1 MARTRTPLPAPLK
14 RLVLLLVVGFVAAHF
29 LLPQLAGANRALEL
43 LGQVRPGYLVL
54 AVALELAAIGAYTGL
69 TRAVLPHGAPPW
81 GTLLRIQLSTLA
93 VSHVVPGGNAAGSAL
108 GYRLLTQSGVTG
120 PDAAFALATQ
130 GIGSAVVLNVILWLG
145 LLVSIPLRGYNPLYA
160 TAGLVGLVLIGGFA
174 AVVVLLLRGETRA
187 VGVLR
192 AVAGRIPF
200 LNPERVAVIA
210 QRLAARLRDL
220 AGDRSLVGRAVF
232 WAAANWLLDAASLW
246 VFVGAFGHWVPV
258 DGLIVAFGL
267 ANVLAALPVTPAGLG
282 VVELVLVP
290 TLVGFGT
297 PRGVAL
303 LGVVAYRL
311 MNFWLPIP
319 VGALT
324 YLSLRAGPWGAG
336 RRAEELRRLAE
347 QSLAEAEDRRSWAER
362 HGVRV
367 GQPDRPDGPDGP
379 ARD

>member
-1 MARTRTPLPAPLK
+1 VARTRTPLPAPLK
-14 RLVLLLVVGFVAAHF
+14 RLVVLLVVGFVAVHF
-29 LLPQLAGANRALEL
+29 LLPQLAGAHHALDL

-54 AVALELAAIGAYTGL
+54 AVALELAAIGAYTRL
-69 TRAVLPHGAPPW
+69 TRAVLPHGAPPG

-108 GYRLLTQSGVTG
+108 GYRLLTQAGVTG

-174 AVVVLLLRGETRA
+174 AIVVLLLRGETRA

-200 LNPERVAVIA
+200 LAPDRVAEIA

-220 AGDRSLVGRAVF
+220 AGDRSLVGRAVV

-311 MNFWLPIP
+311 VNFWLPIP
-319 VGALT
+319 VGALA

-336 RRAEELRRLAE
+336 RRAEALRRLAE
-347 QSLAEAEDRRSWAER
+347 QSLAEAEDRRTWAER

-367 GQPDRPDGPDGP
+367 AQPDEPDGPHAPPGD
-379 ARD
+379 